1 MSEGTKSNSIPNSIT
16 GRSAFLALLKDEG
29 VTKLFGNPGT
39 TELPIMHAMTEQTD
53 IGYVLG
59 LQESIVVGMADGY
72 TRASGKIAAVNVHVA
87 PGLGNAMGA
96 LYTANFSGSPLI
108 ITAGQQEQGHGLMEP
123 LLYAPLVPIA
133 APMVKWAVEVTR
145 IEDLPRIMRRAAKVA
160 LTPPTGPVFISLPGD
175 ILNMEAAIDMGE
187 STRVNTAMRPSDA
200 GLEQLAARLLQAQN
214 PVIIAGH
221 EIIASDAF
229 EEADQFAE
237 MLGAP
242 VYQQTVNDGAHF
254 PSEHPAFMGSLNR
267 DQEYVRGKLAP
278 HDLVIC
284 LGADLLRMSVYSPV
298 DPLPNDLAVIQIGQR
313 DWEMGK
319 NHPVEMALR
328 ADVKETV
335 AALLPVLAARGGQNL
350 KDRAQASMDDLST
363 RNWTVQRA
371 QAKADVAK
379 MADASPI
386 DRDWLMSSLVDL
398 LPRDGIVVD
407 EGLTSARSLLKFLAI
422 RDRYSYFGN
431 ASGGIGWGIAAA
443 LGIQIAHPDR
453 RVVAILGDGSSMYSI
468 QALWT
473 AAHLKLP
480 ITFVIANNG
489 GYRIIKERLLAFH
502 GNDTFIA
509 MDFKDPSIEF
519 ADLARSLGVKAE
531 RIETAGAFE
540 TAFQAADKRDGP
552 VLLEVMVDG
561 GETKRD

>member
-1 MSEGTKSNSIPNSIT
+1 MNDQAKRNTIT

-53 IGYVLG
+53 ISYVLG
-59 LQESIVVGMADGY
+59 LQEAIVVAMADGY
-72 TRASGKIAAVNVHVA
+72 ARATGEIAAVNVHVA

-108 ITAGQQEQGHGLMEP
+108 ITAGQQEQGHGLTEP

-133 APMVKWAVEVTR
+133 QPMVKWAVEVSR

-175 ILNMEAAIDMGE
+175 ILNMEAAIDLGE
-187 STRVNTAMRPSDA
+187 CTRVDTAVRPSDGA
-200 GLEQLAARLLQAQN
+200 LEQLAQRLCATERPL
-214 PVIIAGH
+214 IIAGT
-221 EIIASDAF
+221 EIVASDAF
-229 EEADQFAE
+229 AEAAQLAE
-237 MLGAP
+237 ILGAP

-267 DQEYVRGKLAP
+267 DQSYVRGVLAD
-278 HDLVIC
+278 HDVLIC
-284 LGADLLRMSVYSPV
+284 LGADLLRMSVYSDV
-298 DPLPNDLAVIQIGQR
+298 DPLPEHMAVIQIGQR

-319 NHPVEMALR
+319 NHAAEMALR

-335 AALLPVLAARGGQNL
+335 RALLPVLERQGGAAL
-350 KDRAQASMDDLST
+350 KTKATASLADLAP
-363 RNWTVQRA
+363 RNWTAQR
-371 QAKADVAK
+371 QALTEEFSA
-379 MADASPI
+379 MAAATPI
-386 DRDWLMSSLVDL
+386 EPDWLMMSLVDQ
-398 LPRDGIVVD
+398 LPENAIVVD
-407 EGLTSARSLLKFLAI
+407 EGIISTRSLLKFLPV
-422 RDRYSYFGN
+422 RDRYGYFGN

-443 LGIQIAHPDR
+443 VGIQIAHPER
-453 RVVAILGDGSSMYSI
+453 RVVAVLGDGSAMYSI

-480 ITFVIANNG
+480 ITFIIANNG

-502 GNDTFIA
+502 GNDQFIA
-509 MDFKDPSIEF
+509 MDFKDPAIEF
-519 ADLARSLGVKAE
+519 ADLARSLGMTAE
-531 RIETAGAFE
+531 RIETGAAFE
-540 TAFQAADKRDGP
+540 TAYRTANESDGP
-552 VLLEVMVDG
+552 TLLEVVVQG
-561 GETKRD
+561 GKTMQD

>member
-1 MSEGTKSNSIPNSIT
+1 MSSDHKRNTIT

-29 VTKLFGNPGT
+29 VTRLFGNPGT

-53 IGYVLG
+53 ISYVLG
-59 LQESIVVGMADGY
+59 LQEAIVVAMTDGY
-72 TRASGKIAAVNVHVA
+72 ARASGQIAAVNVHVA

-96 LYTANFSGSPLI
+96 LFTANFSGSPLI

-145 IEDLPRIMRRAAKVA
+145 LEDLPRIMRRAAKVA
-160 LTPPTGPVFISLPGD
+160 MTPPTGPVFISLPGD

-187 STRVNTAMRPSDA
+187 STRIDTAVRPADST
-200 GLEQLAARLLQAQN
+200 LEQLAGRLLAAQR

-221 EIIASDAF
+221 EIVASDAF
-229 EEADQFAE
+229 AEAAQLAE

-242 VYQQTVNDGAHF
+242 VYQQTVNDGAHY
-254 PSEHPAFMGSLNR
+254 PSEHAAFMGSLNR
-267 DQEYVRGKLAP
+267 NQSYVRDVLAP

-284 LGADLLRMSVYSPV
+284 LGSDLLRMSVYSPV
-298 DPLPNDLAVIQIGQR
+298 DPLPADLAVVQIGHR

-328 ADVKETV
+328 ADVRETV
-335 AALLPVLAARGGQNL
+335 SALLPVLAARGGQDL
-350 KDRAQASMDDLST
+350 KERAKASLADLAT
-363 RNWTVQRA
+363 RNWSAQRA
-371 QAKADVAK
+371 AQRAEVAA
-379 MADASPI
+379 MAGASPI
-386 DRDWLMSSLVDL
+386 EPEWLMLRLAEL
-398 LPRDGIVVD
+398 LPEDGIIVD
-407 EGLTSARSLLKFLAI
+407 EGIVSSYSLLKFLAI
-422 RDRYSYFGN
+422 RDRYGYFSN

-443 LGIQIAHPDR
+443 LGIQVAQPDR
-453 RVVAILGDGSSMYSI
+453 RVVAVLGDGSSMYSI

-489 GYRIIKERLLAFH
+489 GYRIIKERLLSFH
-502 GNDTFIA
+502 GNDEFIA
-509 MDFKDPSIEF
+509 MDFKDPAIEF
-519 ADLARSLGVKAE
+519 ADLARSLGMQAE
-531 RIETAGAFE
+531 RIETGAAFE
-540 TAFQAADKRDGP
+540 TAFQAADARDGP
-552 VLLEVMVDG
+552 VLLEVIVQG
-561 GETKRD
+561 GKTMQG

>member
-1 MSEGTKSNSIPNSIT
+1 MSNENKRNSIT

-29 VTKLFGNPGT
+29 VTRLFGNPGT
-39 TELPIMHAMTEQTD
+39 TELPIMHAMTQQSD
-53 IGYVLG
+53 ISYVLG
-59 LQESIVVGMADGY
+59 LQESVVVAMADGY
-72 TRASGKIAAVNVHVA
+72 ARASGKIAAVNVHVA

-108 ITAGQQEQGHGLMEP
+108 ITAGQQEQGHGLKEP

-133 APMVKWAVEVTR
+133 APLVKWAVEVNR
-145 IEDLPRIMRRAAKVA
+145 LEDLPMIMRRAAKIA

-175 ILNMEAAIDMGE
+175 ILNMEAAIDLGE
-187 STRVNTAMRPSDA
+187 STRVDAASRPSDA
-200 GLEQLAARLLQAQN
+200 SLESLAARLLQAQR

-229 EEADQFAE
+229 GEAVQLAE

-267 DQEYVRGKLAP
+267 NQGYVRDVLSSY
-278 HDLVIC
+278 DLLIC
-284 LGADLLRMSVYSPV
+284 LGADLLRMSVYSEI
-298 DPLPNDLAVIQIGQR
+298 DPLPADLAVIQIGQR

-319 NHPVEMALR
+319 NHAVELALR
-328 ADVKETV
+328 GDVKETV
-335 AALLPVLAARGGQNL
+335 AALLPILSARGGQDL
-350 KDRAQASMDDLST
+350 TDRAKTSLAT
-363 RNWTVQRA
+363 VAAGNWSVQREA
-371 QAKADVAK
+371 ARTKFVE
-379 MADASPI
+379 MASASPI
-386 DRDWLMSSLVDL
+386 EPDWLMMRLVDL
-398 LPRDGIVVD
+398 LPDDAIVVD
-407 EGLTSARSLLKFLAI
+407 EGIVSTRCLLNFLAI
-422 RDRYSYFGN
+422 RDRYGYFGN

-443 LGIQIAHPDR
+443 LGIQIAHPER
-453 RVVAILGDGSSMYSI
+453 RVVAVLGDGSAMYGI

-502 GNDTFIA
+502 GNDQFIA
-509 MDFKDPSIEF
+509 MDFKDPAIEF
-519 ADLARSLGVKAE
+519 ADLARSLGMQAE
-531 RIETAGAFE
+531 RIETGEAFE
-540 TAFQAADKRDGP
+540 TAFQAANGRDGP
-552 VLLEVMVDG
+552 TLLEVVVQG
-561 GETKRD
+561 GETMQG